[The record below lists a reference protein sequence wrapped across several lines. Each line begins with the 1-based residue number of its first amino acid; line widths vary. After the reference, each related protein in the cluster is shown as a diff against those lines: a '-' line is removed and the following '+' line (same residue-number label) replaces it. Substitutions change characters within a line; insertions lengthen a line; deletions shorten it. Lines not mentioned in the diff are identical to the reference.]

1 MGQPREYLRLPPGPP
16 KPLHEEARV
25 LCISGGGYR
34 GLFAARLISL
44 IETHE
49 LGGNGIAAR
58 FNLISGTSIG
68 GIIATAISCGVSGQK
83 ITDALKKSGLL
94 IFPPRTWHNVRR
106 LAGSAPYDPKR
117 LTECILELM
126 PEAGKIKL
134 ADHAPPLLLTT
145 VNFNTSKLQ
154 LLGSKTTRVRDL
166 TGMTLMDA
174 MLATSAAPT
183 YFPPHEH
190 EKSIYVDGGVAANA
204 PDLLALRAI
213 EQMVPRSRSLM
224 LSLGTA
230 NPSYGLAPS
239 SKPLRG
245 IGWAKIT
252 IELSMHLQEQLAV
265 DECTR
270 LLGTDRYLRLN
281 KTPSPNEQPH
291 LGLDIASAESTSVL
305 TSLADN
311 CFQSL
316 TSEQRQTL
324 AAILG

>member
-1 MGQPREYLRLPPGPP
+1 M
-16 KPLHEEARV
+16 

-44 IETHE
+44 IEAQE
-49 LGGNGIAAR
+49 LGSKGIAAR
-58 FNLISGTSIG
+58 FNLLSGTSIG
-68 GIIATAISCGVSGQK
+68 GIIATALSCGVSGQK
-83 ITDALKKSGLL
+83 ITDALNESGLL
-94 IFPPRTWHNVRR
+94 IFPPRTWRNFRR

-126 PEAGKIKL
+126 PKAGEIKL
-134 ADHAPPLLLTT
+134 ADHGPPLLLTT

-154 LLGSKTTRVRDL
+154 LLGSKTTRARDQA
-166 TGMTLMDA
+166 GMTLLDA

-190 EKSIYVDGGVAANA
+190 QKSIFVDGGLAANA
-204 PDLLALRAI
+204 PDLLALRTI
-213 EQMVPRSRSLM
+213 EQMMPGCRPLM

-239 SKPLRG
+239 NKPLRG

-252 IELSMHLQEQLAV
+252 IELSMQAQEQLAV

-281 KTPSPNEQPH
+281 ATPSPNEQPH

-305 TSLADN
+305 TNLANN

-316 TSEQRQTL
+316 TNEQRQTL
-324 AAILG
+324 ADILG